1 MKVSEFK
8 IKIINWLNRTID
20 TYFGSDNI
28 SDKFLNATLKILVTQ
43 NQNKYDDILNVF
55 ADENGEI
62 DEELIVDK
70 YSEAIGNG
78 FIFDIRDYIK
88 NDLIR
93 SMLPNKALK
102 ITRDDMLGLLG

>member
-1 MKVSEFK
+1 MKASEFK

-20 TYFGSDNI
+20 TYFGSNSI

-43 NQNKYDDILNVF
+43 NQNKYDEILNLF
-55 ADENGEI
+55 ADETGDI

-70 YSEAIGNG
+70 YSDVIGDG

-88 NDLIR
+88 NDLIK

>member
-1 MKVSEFK
+1 MKASEFK

-20 TYFGSDNI
+20 TYFGSNGI

-43 NQNKYDDILNVF
+43 NQNKYDEILNLF
-55 ADENGEI
+55 ADETGDI

-70 YSEAIGNG
+70 YSEVIGNG

-102 ITRDDMLGLLG
+102 ITKDDMLGLLG